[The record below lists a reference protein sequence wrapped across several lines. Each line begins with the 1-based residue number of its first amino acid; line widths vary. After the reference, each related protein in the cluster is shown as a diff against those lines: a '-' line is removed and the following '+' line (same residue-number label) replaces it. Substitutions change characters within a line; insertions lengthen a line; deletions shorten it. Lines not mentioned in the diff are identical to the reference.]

1 MDDPHQRP
9 VWQVW
14 HLTAGLPVQLDM
26 ALEVDVL
33 GDGGPT
39 QTVIDQIRKELR
51 RRTGHNANPIELSQL
66 IKSGVLRPDCL

>member
-1 MDDPHQRP
+1 VNEGVEWMILTSGQ

-14 HLTAGLPVQLDM
+14 HLTAGLRVQLDM

-33 GDGGPT
+33 GDGGPP
-39 QTVIDQIRKELR
+39 V
-51 RRTGHNANPIELSQL
+51 ELSQL